1 MKKMSKKKMMTGGMA
16 NTNTKAV
23 AAKVATGISG
33 GTNTPVKKQTSPNGT
48 SSGGVNTPPKGA
60 VPARMYGG
68 KMKMGGKMSKGGKM
82 GYGGM
87 KRKAC

>member
-16 NTNTKAV
+16 NTNAKAV
-23 AAKVATGISG
+23 ASKVATGRSG
-33 GTNTPVKKQTSPNGT
+33 GTNASVKAQGSAGGT
-48 SSGGVNTPPKGA
+48 SSGGVNTPPKSA
-60 VPARMYGG
+60 VPSKMY
-68 KMKMGGKMSKGGKM
+68 GGKMSKGGKM